1 MDEVL
6 EVAEFATDAGFEGVF
21 VWLFRL
27 LGLVLVL
34 AGLGLWLL
42 GDAGLLWLPAV
53 LLVAG
58 VVLAVVPDLL
68 LSFVELA
75 G

>member
-6 EVAEFATDAGFEGVF
+6 EVVELAADSGFEGVF

-42 GDAGLLWLPAV
+42 GDAGLLWLPAI
-53 LLVAG
+53 LLVVG

-68 LSFVELA
+68 LSLVELT

>member
-6 EVAEFATDAGFEGVF
+6 EVVELAADAGFEGVF

-27 LGLVLVL
+27 LGAVLVL

-42 GDAGLLWLPAV
+42 ADFGLLWLPAI

-58 VVLAVVPDLL
+58 VVLAVVPSLL
-68 LSFVELA
+68 LSLVELT

>member
-6 EVAEFATDAGFEGVF
+6 EVVELAADSGFEGVF

-42 GDAGLLWLPAV
+42 GDAGLLWLPAI
-53 LLVAG
+53 LLVMG

-68 LSFVELA
+68 LSLVELT